1 MSALRPDS
9 NKAHDLGTSS
19 VKWGTAHLGDI
30 QGETAT
36 FSSNVEVQGNLTVTG
51 TQTSLQVSTVEAEDP
66 LIKLAR
72 GNSGDTLDIGFYG
85 QSNDGSNKFHG
96 LFRDQDDS
104 GKFKLFKDLASE
116 PGTTVGTLGG
126 SNKATLVA
134 TIEGDVTG
142 DLTGNADTAT
152 ALETARNIAVSGD
165 ISGTASFDGTGNI
178 SIDSTIQ
185 TDAVENSMIANPGY
199 NFSDGSTPGLV
210 ELGNQITIQGTS
222 NEVEVSRSSG
232 TFTVG
237 LPSTVSG
244 LSSVSATALAGEL
257 TGNASTATKLATT
270 RAIQIS
276 GDVAGSAN
284 FDGSAAINIAATI
297 QSGAVENSM
306 LDNSTIGITVDG
318 TGGESIALGESIDF
332 NGTSNQVAIAYS
344 AAGNDLTFSLPSTIN
359 VDTSGNAAT
368 ATAQAT
374 ARNFSVSSTEMTA
387 DAISYDG
394 TGNVALDI
402 ALKDGTVANSRLA
415 NSSLTFSDGSNSSAV
430 SLGGTLTIQ
439 GTSNE
444 VEVGESSGTYTIGLP
459 STITAAL
466 SGNATTATSLAT
478 ARNIGIT
485 AGPVRAANVSF
496 DGSGNVGLTSSIAAD
511 QITNAMLQNDKLVIQ
526 VDSVDY
532 DRALG
537 STLKFAKGGDL
548 TVNYSA
554 SENEITYSLPS
565 NISSDT
571 SGNAATATALETGR
585 SIGITAGPVRAANIT
600 FDGSGN
606 VGLTSTIASGQISNA
621 MLANDGISITV
632 DGSTAEDINL
642 GDTLDFNGT
651 ANQISI
657 GYSSGGNDLTWSLP
671 SEINVDTSGNAAT
684 ATALETARNF
694 EINAGPVR
702 AAAVSFDGTGNLQL
716 TSSIASGQ
724 ITNTMLDNSS
734 LTFSDGSNSSAVA
747 LGGTLTIQGTSNEVE
762 VGESSGTYTIGLPST
777 ITAALNGNAATASK
791 WASSRTVTFAGG
803 DVTGSFGI
811 DGSADVGSVDL
822 TIGSGVV
829 ENSMLAN
836 SSITVGGTAVSL
848 GGSMNVQ
855 GTSSEIDV
863 SESGGTF
870 TVGLPNSVNITS
882 NLDVGGN
889 LTLSGAAVITGNITA
904 SGQLSASGANI
915 SFADTL
921 IELGVNN
928 TSAKDHG
935 FYSQRSSGAFCG
947 FAFDETDDKF
957 KVFTTDT
964 EPSTTVDDS
973 ESGYSL
979 ADFEANTIKA
989 SSTLEGALRSSG
1001 SAPASA
1007 SASGTAGDIRFDSN
1021 KLYVCVATNTWKA
1034 VDLSTF

>member
-1 MSALRPDS
+1 MSALRGDS
-9 NKAHDLGTSS
+9 NKGHDLGTSS
-19 VKWGTAHLGDI
+19 IKWGTLHVGDV
-30 QGETAT
+30 QAETMT
-36 FSSNVEVQGNLTVTG
+36 TSGNVEIQGNLTVTG

-72 GNSGDTLDIGFYG
+72 GNTGDTLDIGFYG
-85 QSNDGSNKFHG
+85 QSNDGSAKYHG
-96 LFRDQDDS
+96 LFRDQSDS
-104 GKFKLFKDLASE
+104 GKFKLFKDLVSE
-116 PGTTVGTLGG
+116 PSTTVGTL
-126 SNKATLVA
+126 SSSHKATLVA
-134 TIEGDVTG
+134 HLEGNVTG

-178 SIDSTIQ
+178 SIASTIQ
-185 TDAVENSMIANPGY
+185 EDAVENSMIANPGY
-199 NFSDGSTPGLV
+199 NFSDGNTPGLV

-306 LDNSTIGITVDG
+306 LANDGITLTVDG
-318 TGGESIALGESIDF
+318 TGGEDINLGDSLDF
-332 NGTSNQVAIAYS
+332 NGTANQVAIAYS
-344 AAGNDLTFSLPSTIN
+344 AANNDLTFSLPSTIN

-368 ATAQAT
+368 ATAQET

-415 NSSLTFSDGSNSSAV
+415 NSSITFSDGSNSSAR
-430 SLGGTLTIQ
+430 SLGQTLTIQ

-444 VEVGESSGTYTIGLP
+444 VEVGESSGTFTIGLP
-459 STITAAL
+459 STITAAVN
-466 SGNATTATSLAT
+466 GNASTATALAS
-478 ARNIGIT
+478 ARNFEIN
-485 AGPVRAANVSF
+485 AGPVRAAAVSF
-496 DGSGNVGLTSSIAAD
+496 DGTGNCQLTSSIAND

-606 VGLTSTIASGQISNA
+606 VGLTSSIAAGQISNT

-632 DGSTAEDINL
+632 DGSAAEDINL
-642 GDTLDFNGT
+642 GDSLDFNGT

-777 ITAALNGNAATASK
+777 ITAALNGNAATASA
-791 WASSRTVTFAGG
+791 WASSRTLSLGG
-803 DVTGSFGI
+803 DLGGSVAI
-811 DGSADVGSVDL
+811 DGSADATLTATIQAGS
-822 TIGSGVV
+822 V

-836 SSITVGGTAVSL
+836 SSITVGGTAVAL

-973 ESGYSL
+973 QGGYSL
-979 ADFEANTIKA
+979 ADFEASTIKA
-989 SSTLEGALRSSG
+989 NSTLEGALRSSG

-1021 KLYVCVATNTWKA
+1021 KLYVCVSTNTWKA

>member
-1 MSALRPDS
+1 MSALRGDS
-9 NKAHDLGTSS
+9 NKGHDLGTSS
-19 VKWGTAHLGDI
+19 IKWGTLHVGDV
-30 QGETAT
+30 QAETMT
-36 FSSNVEVQGNLTVTG
+36 TSGNVEIQGNLTVTG

-72 GNSGDTLDIGFYG
+72 GNTGDTLDIGFYG
-85 QSNDGSNKFHG
+85 QSNDGSAKYHG
-96 LFRDQDDS
+96 LFRDQSDS
-104 GKFKLFKDLASE
+104 GKFKLFKDLVSE
-116 PGTTVGTLGG
+116 PSTTVGTL
-126 SNKATLVA
+126 SSSHKATLVA
-134 TIEGDVTG
+134 HLEGNVTG

-178 SIDSTIQ
+178 SIASTIQ
-185 TDAVENSMIANPGY
+185 EDAVENSMILNPGY
-199 NFSDGSTPGLV
+199 NFSDGNTPGLV

-306 LDNSTIGITVDG
+306 LANDGITLTVDG
-318 TGGESIALGESIDF
+318 TGGEDINLGDSLDF
-332 NGTSNQVAIAYS
+332 NGTANQVAIAYS
-344 AAGNDLTFSLPSTIN
+344 AANNDLTFSLPSTIN

-368 ATAQAT
+368 ATAQET

-415 NSSLTFSDGSNSSAV
+415 NSSITFSDGSNSSAR
-430 SLGGTLTIQ
+430 SLGQTLTIQ

-444 VEVGESSGTYTIGLP
+444 VEVGESSGTFTIGLP
-459 STITAAL
+459 STITAAVN
-466 SGNATTATSLAT
+466 GNASTATALAS
-478 ARNIGIT
+478 ARNFEIN
-485 AGPVRAANVSF
+485 AGPVRAAAVSF
-496 DGSGNVGLTSSIAAD
+496 DGTGNCQLTSSIAND

-606 VGLTSTIASGQISNA
+606 VGLTSTIASGQISNT

-632 DGSTAEDINL
+632 DGSAAEDINL
-642 GDTLDFNGT
+642 GDSLDFNGT

-777 ITAALNGNAATASK
+777 ITAALNGNAATASA
-791 WASSRTVTFAGG
+791 WASSRTLSLGG
-803 DVTGSFGI
+803 DLGGSVAI
-811 DGSADVGSVDL
+811 DGSADATLTATIQAGS
-822 TIGSGVV
+822 V

-836 SSITVGGTAVSL
+836 SSITVGGTAVAL

-973 ESGYSL
+973 QGGYSL
-979 ADFEANTIKA
+979 ADFEASTIKA
-989 SSTLEGALRSSG
+989 NSTLEGALRSSG

-1021 KLYVCVATNTWKA
+1021 KLYVCVSTNTWKA

>member
-1 MSALRPDS
+1 MSALRGDS
-9 NKAHDLGTSS
+9 NKGHDLGTSS
-19 VKWGTAHLGDI
+19 IKWGTLHVGDV
-30 QGETAT
+30 QAETMT
-36 FSSNVEVQGNLTVTG
+36 TSGNVEIQGNLTVTG

-72 GNSGDTLDIGFYG
+72 GNTGDTLDIGFYG
-85 QSNDGSNKFHG
+85 QSNDGSAKYHG
-96 LFRDQDDS
+96 LFRDQSDS
-104 GKFKLFKDLASE
+104 GKFKLFKDLVSE
-116 PGTTVGTLGG
+116 PSTTVGTL
-126 SNKATLVA
+126 SSSHKATLVA
-134 TIEGDVTG
+134 HLEGNVTG

-178 SIDSTIQ
+178 SIASTIQ
-185 TDAVENSMIANPGY
+185 EDAVENSMILNPGY
-199 NFSDGSTPGLV
+199 NFSDGNTPGLV

-306 LDNSTIGITVDG
+306 LANDGITLTVDG
-318 TGGESIALGESIDF
+318 TGGEDINLGDSLDF
-332 NGTSNQVAIAYS
+332 NGTANQVAIAYS
-344 AAGNDLTFSLPSTIN
+344 AANNDLTFSLPSTIN

-368 ATAQAT
+368 ATAQET

-415 NSSLTFSDGSNSSAV
+415 NSSITFSDGSNSSAR
-430 SLGGTLTIQ
+430 SLGQTLTIQ

-444 VEVGESSGTYTIGLP
+444 VEVGESSGTFTIGLP
-459 STITAAL
+459 STITAAVN
-466 SGNATTATSLAT
+466 GNASTATALAS
-478 ARNIGIT
+478 ARNFEIN
-485 AGPVRAANVSF
+485 AGPVRAAAVSF
-496 DGSGNVGLTSSIAAD
+496 DGTGNCQLTSSIAND

-606 VGLTSTIASGQISNA
+606 VGLTSSIAAGQISNT

-632 DGSTAEDINL
+632 DGSAAEDINL
-642 GDTLDFNGT
+642 GDSLDFNGT

-777 ITAALNGNAATASK
+777 ITAALNGNAATASA
-791 WASSRTVTFAGG
+791 WASSRTLSLGG
-803 DVTGSFGI
+803 DLGGSVAI
-811 DGSADVGSVDL
+811 DGSADATLTATIQAGS
-822 TIGSGVV
+822 V

-836 SSITVGGTAVSL
+836 SSITVGGTAVAL

-973 ESGYSL
+973 QGGYSL
-979 ADFEANTIKA
+979 ADFEASTIKA
-989 SSTLEGALRSSG
+989 NSTLEGALRSSG

-1021 KLYVCVATNTWKA
+1021 KLYVCVSTNTWKA